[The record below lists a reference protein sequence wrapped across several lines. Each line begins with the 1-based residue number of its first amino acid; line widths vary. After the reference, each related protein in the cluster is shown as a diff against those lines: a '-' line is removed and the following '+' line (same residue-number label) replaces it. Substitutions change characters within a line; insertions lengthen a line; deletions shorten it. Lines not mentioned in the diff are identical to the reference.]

1 MAIYQCTIET
11 CTVAEHGKIHYLPN
25 LPANIIYL
33 VIFALLFFLH
43 LGLGAR
49 YRTWGF
55 TIPIIMG
62 AACEVIGYGGRIMG
76 RSDPFSLNPF
86 LVYLVPL
93 TIGPAFLTASIY
105 LCLGRIVTVY
115 GRIHSR
121 LAPRTY
127 TIVFVTF
134 DLVSLILQSIGGAMA
149 AQSVT
154 QSQLD
159 NGVHVMMAGLI
170 WQVVSIVLF
179 LIVWTDFVL
188 ARRRAVAS
196 GMGSGNGNV
205 QFDGLIG
212 SEGFTYFQWGKVIGR
227 ITYLYSHH
235 RFTDILYPTALL
247 ASTLLILIRCIF
259 RVSELSGGF
268 NGSEANNEVEF
279 MILEGPMIFIATGL
293 MAAFHPGRAFKG
305 LWGVTGWRGGNV
317 NGGRTE
323 HSGDVT
329 EVEGR
334 GDFAG
339 KV

>member
-1 MAIYQCTIET
+1 MALYQCTIET

-33 VIFALLFFLH
+33 VIFALLFFFH

-154 QSQLD
+154 QVQLD

-188 ARRRAVAS
+188 ARRRAVAR
-196 GMGSGNGNV
+196 GTGSGDGNV
-205 QFDGLIG
+205 RFDGLIG
-212 SEGFTYFQWGKVIGR
+212 SKGFTYFQW
-227 ITYLYSHH
+227 
-235 RFTDILYPTALL
+235 ALL

-305 LWGVTGWRGGNV
+305 LWGVTGWRGGNHNV
-317 NGGRTE
+317 GRTE
-323 HSGDVT
+323 HHSGDVT

-334 GDFAG
+334 QEDFAG